1 MLTDHG
7 RFSYS
12 GITERSPFTWP
23 EGKKLA
29 VYIAL
34 NLEHFSYGQGM
45 GAKLAPSSE
54 PDVMNYCWR
63 EYGNR
68 VGAWRMLSMFDRLK
82 LPVSVLVNTSLYEH
96 CPSLVRAYSNRGAEI
111 VAHGYS
117 NAFSQS
123 AMAAEEENTMIGQ
136 VTETIK
142 NFHNTRP
149 QGWLSPWIAIS
160 ELTPDLLAEHDYL
173 YTLNW
178 CHDDQ
183 PSWFTTRS
191 GKPLLSVPYPQEIN
205 DIPSIVARHIEGDIF
220 ANMIIDQFDEMLEQS
235 REQSIVMGIAL
246 HAYISGQPFR
256 LRHLRRALQHICK
269 KSDEI
274 WLCTAGDIARHF
286 ALTCAVK

>member
-1 MLTDHG
+1 
-7 RFSYS
+7 
-12 GITERSPFTWP
+12 
-23 EGKKLA
+23 
-29 VYIAL
+29 
-34 NLEHFSYGQGM
+34 M

-68 VGAWRMLSMFDRLK
+68 VGAWRMLALFDQLQ
-82 LPVSVLVNTSLYEH
+82 LPLSVLVNTSLYEH
-96 CPSLVRAYSNRGAEI
+96 CPSLVKACTDRGAEI

-123 AMAAEEENTMIGQ
+123 SMAAVEEGDMIAA
-136 VTETIK
+136 VTEAIT
-142 NFHNTRP
+142 NFQGSPP

-160 ELTPDLLAEHDYL
+160 EITPDLLSENGYL

-183 PSWFTTRS
+183 PTWFQTRS

-205 DIPSIVARHIEGDIF
+205 DIPSVVARHIEGNTF
-220 ANMIIDQFDEMLEQS
+220 ADMIIDQFDEMFEQS
-235 REQSIVMGIAL
+235 QEQSLVMGIAL
-246 HAYISGQPFR
+246 HAYITGQPFR
-256 LRHLRRALQHICK
+256 LRHLRRALQQICK
-269 KSDEI
+269 RREEI

-286 ALTCAVK
+286 ALTSVMREGV